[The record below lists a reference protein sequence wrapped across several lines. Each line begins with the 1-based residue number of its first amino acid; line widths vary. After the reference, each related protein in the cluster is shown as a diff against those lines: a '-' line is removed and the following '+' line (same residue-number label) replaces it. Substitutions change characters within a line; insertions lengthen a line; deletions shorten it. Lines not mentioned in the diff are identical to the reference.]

1 MYTLLCSI
9 ITIKCKFF
17 CVYFKI
23 YSCNNIVNKTLIYN
37 IYFFIFCMSS
47 LHNGLSAQE
56 QEEKLL
62 KIRNNRDLSCFDVV
76 SVDDLTVED
85 INLIMDISAEMKK
98 SGTKK
103 LGLLKGA
110 TIVNAFYENS
120 TRTKTSFEMAGKHL
134 GADTI
139 NMSGSSSSAKKGES
153 YQDTTMTLSA
163 YGAQVIVMRSEYYGL
178 PEQLRKH
185 VQSAIINAGDGWH
198 EHPSQALLD
207 VKTILDHNGT
217 LKGKVIT
224 MVGDIMHS
232 RVFGSVARIIK
243 KLGGTLRVACPLT
256 FVPENVEKVFD
267 IEIFTNIEKAL
278 VGADVVY
285 SLRVQKERGSG
296 AAIPSLREYS
306 KTFGITKK
314 RLELANKDAILMHPG
329 PVIRDIDMHSAL
341 VTLDNKSRVLDQ
353 VENGMAIRATLQW
366 LLADRLDGK
375 VKPFIQ
381 V

>member
-1 MYTLLCSI
+1 MTH
-9 ITIKCKFF
+9 T
-17 CVYFKI
+17 
-23 YSCNNIVNKTLIYN
+23 
-37 IYFFIFCMSS
+37 SS
-47 LHNGLSAQE
+47 LHSGISAQE

-76 SVDDLTVED
+76 SIDDLTVAD
-85 INLIMDISAEMKK
+85 IDLILDISEEMKK

-153 YQDTTMTLSA
+153 YQDTTMTLAA
-163 YGAQVIVMRSEYYGL
+163 YGAQVIIMRSEYSGL
-178 PEQLRKH
+178 PEQLKKH
-185 VQSAIINAGDGWH
+185 VPSAIINAGDGWH

-207 VKTILDHNGT
+207 VKTMIDHHGT
-217 LKGKVIT
+217 LEGKIVT

-243 KLGGTLRVACPLT
+243 KMGGTLRVACPLT
-256 FVPENVEKVFD
+256 FVPENVAEVFD
-267 IEIFTNIEKAL
+267 IEIFTDVEKAL
-278 VGADVVY
+278 QGADVVY
-285 SLRVQKERGSG
+285 SLRVQEERGSG
-296 AAIPSLREYS
+296 GFIPSLREYS
-306 KTFGITKK
+306 KTFGITKA
-314 RLELANKDAILMHPG
+314 RLELADKNAILMHPG

-341 VTLDNKSRVLDQ
+341 VTLDSKARVLDQ
-353 VENGMAIRATLQW
+353 VENGMAIRGTLQW
-366 LLADRLDGK
+366 LLGDRFDGK
-375 VKPFIQ
+375 VKPYKVI
-381 V
+381 

>member
-1 MYTLLCSI
+1 MSLLHS
-9 ITIKCKFF
+9 
-17 CVYFKI
+17 
-23 YSCNNIVNKTLIYN
+23 
-37 IYFFIFCMSS
+37 
-47 LHNGLSAQE
+47 GLSAQE

-62 KIRNNRDLSCFDVV
+62 NIRNNRDLSTFDIV
-76 SVDDLTVED
+76 SIDDLTVED
-85 INLIMDISAEMKK
+85 INLIIEIADEMKK

-153 YQDTTMTLSA
+153 YQDTTMTLAA
-163 YGAQVIVMRSEYYGL
+163 YGAQVIVMRSEYSGL
-178 PEQLRKH
+178 PAQLKKH
-185 VQSAIINAGDGWH
+185 VPSAIINAGDGWH

-207 VKTILDHNGT
+207 VKTIIDHHGT
-217 LKGKVIT
+217 VEGKIIT

-243 KLGGTLRVACPLT
+243 KLGGTLRVVCPLT

-267 IEIFTNIEKAL
+267 IEIFTDIEKAL
-278 VGADVVY
+278 TGADVVY
-285 SLRVQKERGSG
+285 SLRVQEERGSG
-296 AAIPSLREYS
+296 GFIPSLREYS
-306 KTFGITKK
+306 KTFGITKE
-314 RLELANKDAILMHPG
+314 RLAFANENAILMHPG

-341 VTLDNKSRVLDQ
+341 VTLNNKSRVLDQ
-353 VENGMAIRATLQW
+353 VENGMAIRGTLQW
-366 LLADRLDGK
+366 LLASRFDGK
-375 VKPFIQ
+375 VKPFTQI
-381 V
+381 

>member
-1 MYTLLCSI
+1 
-9 ITIKCKFF
+9 
-17 CVYFKI
+17 
-23 YSCNNIVNKTLIYN
+23 
-37 IYFFIFCMSS
+37 MSS

-76 SVDDLTVED
+76 SIDDLTVED
-85 INLIMDISAEMKK
+85 INLIMDISVEMKK

-153 YQDTTMTLSA
+153 YQDTTMTLAA
-163 YGAQVIVMRSEYYGL
+163 YGAQVIVMRSEYSGL
-178 PEQLRKH
+178 PEQLKKH
-185 VQSAIINAGDGWH
+185 VPSAIINAGDGWH

-207 VKTILDHNGT
+207 VKTILDHHGT
-217 LKGKVIT
+217 IDGKVIT

-243 KLGGTLRVACPLT
+243 KLGGILRVACPLT
-256 FVPENVEKVFD
+256 FVPENVEKVFGV
-267 IEIFTNIEKAL
+267 EIFTNIEKAL
-278 VGADVVY
+278 IGADVVY

-296 AAIPSLREYS
+296 AGIPSLREYS
-306 KTFGITKK
+306 KTFGITKE

-353 VENGMAIRATLQW
+353 VENGMAIRGTLQW
-366 LLADRLDGK
+366 LLADRFDGK